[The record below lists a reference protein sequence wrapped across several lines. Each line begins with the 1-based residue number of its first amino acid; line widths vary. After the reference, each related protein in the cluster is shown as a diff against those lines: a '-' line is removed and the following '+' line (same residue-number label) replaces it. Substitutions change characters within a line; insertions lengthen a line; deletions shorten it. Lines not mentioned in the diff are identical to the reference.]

1 MPASRSLKHVL
12 LTHELALFLLV
23 VLTGLLAG
31 VSAYYWQETSRQSLR
46 ITRMTNAAQEIRTN
60 LFRQVK
66 EISWARLLRDASA
79 AGVYTRF
86 SREIDRHFNVLRQS
100 TESRA
105 EDEAVQALQKS
116 YRRLQ
121 LDMNRIFVDPYP
133 AAEVAPI
140 RLLDPAYERGLVGG
154 FELDYD
160 SLATLLGRTT
170 RRLVDREQLW
180 TGIAMWGISV
190 PFVLAVLLLGLMRHR
205 IQGGFVRPVAA
216 LTTGAREMSAGRL
229 DVRVP
234 EEGVTELCE
243 LAKAFNHMAQELE
256 RSREA
261 LVESER
267 AAALG
272 ALVPVV
278 AHNIRNPLASIRATA
293 QLLDEN
299 TDAEEQ
305 IEIRQMLIET
315 VDRLGR
321 WVSAL
326 VSYLHPLK
334 PAPML
339 MSPTAMFDA
348 AATLLAPRL
357 DARDV
362 EIVRT
367 VWDADPQVPVDVD
380 LMEQAIYGL
389 LSNAVDAS
397 PEGGR
402 IEISCRVEGDWLR
415 LGIRDLGPGMP
426 FRPEPGGLEP
436 GPTTKRMGTGLGIPV
451 AFKVCKAHGWNITF
465 EAAAGGGTE
474 VVIRAPLAAP
484 VWPVETISAGREN
497 AA

>member
-1 MPASRSLKHVL
+1 MPASRSLKQVL
-12 LTHELALFLLV
+12 LTHELALLLLV

-31 VSAYYWQETSRQSLR
+31 VSAYYWQDTSRQSLR
-46 ITRMTNAAQEIRTN
+46 ITRMTNASQEIRTN

-66 EISWARLLRDASA
+66 EISWARLLRDAGA

-105 EDEAVQALQKS
+105 EDLAVQELQKS

-140 RLLDPAYERGLVGG
+140 RLLDPAYERALVGG
-154 FELDYD
+154 FEAEYD
-160 SLATLLGRTT
+160 NLASLLGRTT
-170 RRLVDREQLW
+170 RQLVERERLW
-180 TGIAMWGISV
+180 TRIAMWGISV
-190 PFVLAVLLLGLMRHR
+190 PFALAVLLLALMRYR
-205 IQGGFVRPVAA
+205 IQGGFVAPVAA
-216 LTTGAREMSAGRL
+216 LTAGAREMSAGRL
-229 DVRVP
+229 SARVP

-293 QLLDEN
+293 QLLDEH
-299 TDAEEQ
+299 TDAEERQ
-305 IEIRQMLIET
+305 EIRQLLIET

-321 WVSAL
+321 WVSSL

-334 PAPML
+334 PAPVMVT
-339 MSPTAMFDA
+339 PTAIFDA

-357 DARDV
+357 EERGIRLAR
-362 EIVRT
+362 T
-367 VWDADPQVPVDVD
+367 AWDTTSAVVVDVD

-389 LSNAVDAS
+389 MSNAVDAS
-397 PEGGR
+397 PPGATL
-402 IEISCRVEGDWLR
+402 EISCRKDGELLR
-415 LGIRDLGPGMP
+415 LGIRDHGPGMP
-426 FRPEPGGLEP
+426 FRPEPSGLEP

-451 AFKVCKAHGWNITF
+451 AFKVCKAHGWSIAF
-465 EAAAGGGTE
+465 ESTPGRGTE
-474 VVIRAPLAAP
+474 VVIRAPLTAA
-484 VWPVETISAGREN
+484 AGPLDSLN
-497 AA
+497 AKDEDAA